1 MPDCT
6 PKRAPHYTRGVPEF
20 CTCGAQL
27 PEDARF
33 CHKCG
38 KPQREEDAAAEQR
51 QAAEAIVAAV
61 TAPPPPLPPP
71 APVSL
76 RDRVTVSTALMA
88 AGVTLLLSVLLGPLG
103 ALAPVAGGLFAVY
116 VYRKRTG
123 RLLSIMNGMRLGW
136 IAGIIVFTL
145 TTVFIAVVAAALT
158 QPEMAQ
164 QLREQMGKS
173 AASREEIAKILEM
186 MQSFSGVLL
195 LLLGVFVSSTLLMGL
210 GGAMGALFVRRGAPN
225 HPHT

>member
-1 MPDCT
+1 
-6 PKRAPHYTRGVPEF
+6 VPEF

-38 KPQREEDAAAEQR
+38 KPQREEDAVAEQR
-51 QAAEAIVAAV
+51 QTEAIVAAV
-61 TAPPPPLPPP
+61 TAPPPPLPEA
-71 APVSL
+71 APVTL

-88 AGVTLLLSVLLGPLG
+88 AGVTLLLSVILGQTLG

-123 RLLSIMNGMRLGW
+123 RLLTIMNAIRLGW

-158 QPEMAQ
+158 NPEIAQ
-164 QLREQMGKS
+164 QLREQMAKS
-173 AASREEIAKILEM
+173 TASREEVTKILEM

-210 GGAMGALFVRRGAPN
+210 GGAVGALFVRRGTAD
-225 HPHT
+225 HPRT

>member
-1 MPDCT
+1 M
-6 PKRAPHYTRGVPEF
+6 PEF

-51 QAAEAIVAAV
+51 QAAETVVAAV
-61 TAPPPPLPPP
+61 TAPPPPLPEPP
-71 APVSL
+71 PVSL

-103 ALAPVAGGLFAVY
+103 AVAPVLGGFFAVY

-123 RLLSIMNGMRLGW
+123 RFLSVLSGMRLGW

-145 TTVFIAVVAAALT
+145 TTVFIAVVAAAMT
-158 QPEMAQ
+158 NPEMAQ
-164 QLREQMGKS
+164 QLRDQMAKS
-173 AASREEIAKILEM
+173 TASSEDIHKILEM

-210 GGAMGALFVRRGAPN
+210 GGAVGALFVRRGTAD
-225 HPHT
+225 HPRT

>member
-1 MPDCT
+1 M
-6 PKRAPHYTRGVPEF
+6 PEF

-38 KPQREEDAAAEQR
+38 KPQREEDVAAEQR
-51 QAAEAIVAAV
+51 QVAEAFVTAI
-61 TAPPPPLPPP
+61 TAPPPPLPEPP
-71 APVSL
+71 PVSL
-76 RDRVTVSTALMA
+76 RDRVAVSTALMA
-88 AGVTLLLSVLLGPLG
+88 AGVTLLLSVLMGPLG
-103 ALAPVAGGLFAVY
+103 AVAPVLGGFFAVY

-123 RLLSIMNGMRLGW
+123 RFLTVLSGMRLGW

-158 QPEMAQ
+158 NPEMAQ
-164 QLREQMGKS
+164 QLRDQMAKS
-173 AASREEIAKILEM
+173 TASSEEVHKILEM

-210 GGAMGALFVRRGAPN
+210 GGAMGALFGRRGTAD
-225 HPHT
+225 HPRP

>member
-1 MPDCT
+1 
-6 PKRAPHYTRGVPEF
+6 VPEF

-38 KPQREEDAAAEQR
+38 KPQREEDVAAEQR
-51 QAAEAIVAAV
+51 QVAEAFVTAI
-61 TAPPPPLPPP
+61 TAPPPPLPEPP
-71 APVSL
+71 PVSL
-76 RDRVTVSTALMA
+76 RDRVAVSTALMA
-88 AGVTLLLSVLLGPLG
+88 AGVTLLLSVLMGPLG
-103 ALAPVAGGLFAVY
+103 AVAPVLGGFFAVY

-123 RLLSIMNGMRLGW
+123 RFLTVLSGMRLGW

-158 QPEMAQ
+158 NPEMAQ
-164 QLREQMGKS
+164 QLRDQMAKS
-173 AASREEIAKILEM
+173 TASSEEVHKILEM

-210 GGAMGALFVRRGAPN
+210 GGAMGALFGRRGTAD
-225 HPHT
+225 HPRP